1 MDYFNATVYDG
12 NFVSKRRGM
21 RVSKT
26 QHKGMRFVNTFA
38 AGDADAPAS
47 PSSTW
52 RVRPQEPSP
61 ISLTKKR
68 SSPPT
73 TMAPTSTVG
82 DDLATSY
89 HSPEDSREHMFQ
101 VVTATPETRASSRPL
116 RVSPKARSKQR
127 PRDLKAAEYARKCSV
142 ASLDSAGSTPSD
154 GLTTTASTSSS
165 HSPEEIIVPKEEQP
179 AEAALVPRGRSPN
192 QLTAGQAAA
201 AAMMVVAAPITT
213 TYQLKHWKTHP
224 YLHECKYN
232 GNGHRFIHQYLN
244 YSTRYLYPQ
253 DELLKFNPVHSP
265 SFFRRLNVDAVTMEY
280 IVMISALVRHVLSG
294 SADWNTLGPS
304 ITKVCRM
311 VTGRLSEGRV
321 AGELAVLESISGMA
335 FAGVSRRQLLI
346 A

>member
-38 AGDADAPAS
+38 AGDAPAS
-47 PSSTW
+47 PSSAW
-52 RVRPQEPSP
+52 RVKPQEPSS
-61 ISLTKKR
+61 ISLTKRLSTPTTK
-68 SSPPT
+68 PPT
-73 TMAPTSTVG
+73 FTVADSPTS
-82 DDLATSY
+82 SY
-89 HSPEDSREHMFQ
+89 DSPDDSRELMFQ
-101 VVTATPETRASSRPL
+101 VMTATPDTRASSRPL
-116 RVSPKARSKQR
+116 RVSPKARNQQR
-127 PRDLKAAEYARKCSV
+127 ARDLKAAEHVRRCSV
-142 ASLDSAGSTPSD
+142 ASVNSAGTTPPD
-154 GLTTTASTSSS
+154 GLTAAATSNS
-165 HSPEEIIVPKEEQP
+165 HSSEDVNVPKEEQS
-179 AEAALVPRGRSPN
+179 AEDALVPRRRSPK
-192 QLTAGQAAA
+192 QLTSGQEA
-201 AAMMVVAAPITT
+201 AAMMVAAPITE

-232 GNGHRFIHQYLN
+232 GNGHRFIHQYLS

-253 DELLKFNPVHSP
+253 DELLKFNPVHST

-280 IVMISALVRHVLSG
+280 IVMISALVKHVLGG

-311 VTGRLSEGRV
+311 VTARLSEGRV
-321 AGELAVLESISGMA
+321 AGELAVLESISAMA
-335 FAGVSRRQLLI
+335 FAGVSLRQSLI